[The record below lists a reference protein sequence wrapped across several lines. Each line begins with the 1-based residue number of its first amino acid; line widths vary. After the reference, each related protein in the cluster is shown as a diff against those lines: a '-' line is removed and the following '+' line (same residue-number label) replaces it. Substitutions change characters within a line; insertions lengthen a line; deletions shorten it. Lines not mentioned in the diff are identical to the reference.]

1 MDIATRAAGAL
12 ILLVEDDVE
21 TAGAVTELLTREGY
35 RVVRATHG
43 EQAMKLLATGERPS
57 LICCDL
63 MMPVMSGWELVETLK
78 RSATY
83 SKIPVITWSGDDFS
97 EDAVGDGFLRKPVSP
112 QKLLRVV
119 RNRLSAEERPPLSP
133 QRPDEHWG

>member
-1 MDIATRAAGAL
+1 MDTAARAEGAL

-35 RVVRATHG
+35 RVVRAING
-43 EQAMKLLATGERPS
+43 EQAMKLLDSGERPK

-63 MMPVMSGWELVETLK
+63 MMPVMSGWELVESLK
-78 RSATY
+78 ASEKFG
-83 SKIPVITWSGDDFS
+83 SIPVITWSGDDFS

-119 RNRLSAEERPPLSP
+119 RSRLSA
-133 QRPDEHWG
+133 